1 MNVIAT
7 LSRFSACRFLLLIVT
22 ALPMVT
28 QAALIDFSNFTEAE
42 RIAING
48 QQNTLN
54 VGGIQVTA
62 ARSQFS
68 PSLNIGGHSTLWIRN
83 DPDDHGL
90 GVCSSAASGA
100 EDCGGTPFNPLT
112 EGSGDQNELGNNFR
126 DEVIRLERPAQHRW
140 SDFWVSS
147 LDTLSGPGH
156 ESGRFYWSDLAVPV
170 LNSMQYIT
178 FNQSLLGWVAEQA
191 EGSIFDYLIAHAF
204 DVDAKFVFFRADV
217 SNGFDNDY
225 LVYKAGI
232 TAVPLPSA
240 VILMSSVLFALGFIP
255 RRLL

>member
-1 MNVIAT
+1 MIVT
-7 LSRFSACRFLLLIVT
+7 KSRNNACRLLLLIVT
-22 ALPMVT
+22 ALPIVT
-28 QAALIDFSNFTEAE
+28 QAALIDFSDFSEAE

-48 QQNTLN
+48 QQNTLSI
-54 VGGIQVTA
+54 GGIQVTA
-62 ARSQFS
+62 ARNQFS

-90 GVCSSAASGA
+90 GVCSSAASGTEA
-100 EDCGGTPFNPLT
+100 CGGAPFNPLT
-112 EGSGDQNELGNNFR
+112 EGNGDENELGNNFR
-126 DEVIRLERPAQHRW
+126 DEVIRLERPEQHRW

-170 LNSMQYIT
+170 LNSMPYVT
-178 FNQSLLGWVAEQA
+178 FNQSLLGWAAAQE
-191 EGSIFDYLIAHAF
+191 EGSIFDYLIAHGF

-240 VILMSSVLFALGFIP
+240 VFLMSSVLIALGFIP
-255 RRLL
+255 RRSV